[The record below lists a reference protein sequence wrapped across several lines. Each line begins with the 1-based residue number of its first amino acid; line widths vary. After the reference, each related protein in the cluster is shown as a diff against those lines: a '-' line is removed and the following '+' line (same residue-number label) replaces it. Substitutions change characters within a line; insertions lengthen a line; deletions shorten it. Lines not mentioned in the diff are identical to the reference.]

1 MALVLNYD
9 EKSLDKRESL
19 WNFQSHWSNLTVDL
33 NFGRMDE
40 DSSRISQYLCWNHKY
55 NRSNA

>member
-19 WNFQSHWSNLTVDL
+19 WNFQFLWSNLTVDL

-40 DSSRISQYLCWNHKY
+40 DSSRISQYLSWNHKY

>member
-19 WNFQSHWSNLTVDL
+19 WNFQFLWSNLTVD
-33 NFGRMDE
+33 FE
-40 DSSRISQYLCWNHKY
+40 DFPVFELES
-55 NRSNA
+55 